1 MLSCRLVLN
10 LRRLPRILQRQG
22 DQRSTWQSTTIN
34 DSGLRFATNTL
45 LGNIGAPLRSGDDT
59 DIEEEDGDDD
69 GGVGYELECSE

>member
-22 DQRSTWQSTTIN
+22 GQRSTRQSTTIN
-34 DSGLRFATNTL
+34 DNGLQFSTNAL

-59 DIEEEDGDDD
+59 DVEGDDD
-69 GGVGYELECSE
+69 GDSADYELECSE